1 MRILLHICCGP
12 CAIMPV
18 HDLRHEGHELRALF
32 YNPNIQPYTE
42 NQRRLQTLESWAAGE
57 ELPLIVQDEYDPE
70 SWLRNVAWRESE
82 RCAPCLAQRL
92 ERAAAVAKRGGFDAF
107 SSTLLYSKRQKHRL
121 IKELGTAAGKRRGV
135 EFLYR
140 DWRPFWQEGIE
151 RSKAAG
157 MYRQQ
162 YCGCIFSERDRF
174 LGSPAGP
181 TGRKQS

>member
-18 HDLRHEGHELRALF
+18 DDLRAGGHELRGLF

-42 NQRRLQTLESWAAGE
+42 SRRRRQTLEQWARDQ

-70 SWLRNVAWRESE
+70 TWLRNVAWRESE
-82 RCAPCLAQRL
+82 RCTPCLAQRL
-92 ERAAAVAKRGGFDAF
+92 ERAAAIAKKGGFEAF
-107 SSTLLYSKRQKHRL
+107 STTLLYSIRQKHRL
-121 IKELGTAAGKRRGV
+121 IKELGAAAGRRRGV

-140 DWRPFWQEGIE
+140 DWRPFWKEGIE

-162 YCGCIFSERDRF
+162 YCGCIFSERDRY
-174 LGSPAGP
+174 LGPRAGP
-181 TGRKQS
+181 ARS